1 MRSDS
6 VFDPLS
12 YISSVTLP
20 SGALADMSK
29 VTYQSDVDTSVPGN
43 YRVIYTYTDSGV
55 TGTTALSVAV
65 K

>member
-1 MRSDS
+1 
-6 VFDPLS
+6 
-12 YISSVTLP
+12 
-20 SGALADMSK
+20 MSK

-55 TGTTALSVAV
+55 TGTTALAVAV